1 MEKQKE
7 VMQTLISLI
16 EPVGREKGCLS
27 YQVYQGIENRN
38 VFSLLSE
45 WNTREE
51 MDHHIKSERFGIL
64 LGTRSLL
71 HEPPSI
77 RIHTVSNSEGMEMVN
92 TLREKSTL
100 IKTFR

>member
-16 EPVGREKGCLS
+16 GPASREKGCLN

-51 MDHHIKSERFGIL
+51 MDHHIKSDRFGIL

-71 HEPPSI
+71 YEPPSI

-92 TLREKSTL
+92 TLRKKA
-100 IKTFR
+100 I